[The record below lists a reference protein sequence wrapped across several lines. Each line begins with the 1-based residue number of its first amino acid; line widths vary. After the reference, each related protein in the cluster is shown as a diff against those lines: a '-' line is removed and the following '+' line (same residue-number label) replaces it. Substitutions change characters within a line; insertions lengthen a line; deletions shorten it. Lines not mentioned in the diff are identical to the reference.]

1 MRKVLNFE
9 NVTRVFLG
17 SLLTVNIV
25 GLGYGLFAGI
35 YFAILG

>member
-9 NVTRVFLG
+9 SSTKVVLG

-25 GLGYGLFAGI
+25 GLCYGLFAGI
-35 YFAILG
+35 YFAIIG

>member
-9 NVTRVFLG
+9 SVTKVFLG

-25 GLGYGLFAGI
+25 GLCYGLFEGI
-35 YFAILG
+35 YFAIVG

>member
-25 GLGYGLFAGI
+25 GLGYGLFAGV
-35 YFAILG
+35 YFAIVG

>member
-17 SLLTVNIV
+17 SLLTVNII
-25 GLGYGLFAGI
+25 GLSYGLFAGV
-35 YFAILG
+35 YFAIIG